1 MPVDLSDESQYDR
14 ARLRQWARGRAR
26 SAGVDRRDLLR
37 LFAAGAAAAGPLGA
51 AVAAPARAAGAT
63 PATPTALA
71 TPTTP
76 ATPAAPAAPGI
87 VKPLPP
93 ELFTLRGTNAETN
106 FAALRGTGHLTPLDR
121 FFVRNHTVTP
131 RLDAADWRLSVWG
144 DALSGGPVEFSYDR
158 LRSLPAVERTLF
170 IECAGNGR
178 SFYTT
183 QQGQTVTGTAW
194 TLGAIGV
201 ARWRGARLSDVLRRA
216 GVTRRAVDVLPR
228 GRDDEV
234 VTNGVNLGR
243 VRRPLP
249 VSKALDDVILAYEMN
264 GEPLPADHGGP
275 VRVVVPD
282 WIGISSIKWVGD
294 IEVSAEPLYTPWN
307 TDLYRLF
314 GPDQPPQGSAPLT
327 RQTLKSAF
335 ELQSGA
341 TVPVHR
347 TRLLTGRS
355 WSGAAPV
362 HRVEV
367 STDGG
372 THWQRARFHDVPR
385 RGSWVRWSVPW
396 TPRTTG
402 PTALLARATDATG
415 RTQPDTA
422 AHNTQGYLFDAVVR
436 HPVTVV

>member
-1 MPVDLSDESQYDR
+1 MPADLSDESQYDR

-37 LFAAGAAAAGPLGA
+37 LFAAGAAAGAVGLGA
-51 AVAAPARAAGAT
+51 AAPAAAAGAT
-63 PATPTALA
+63 AG
-71 TPTTP
+71 
-76 ATPAAPAAPGI
+76 AAAAPGT

-106 FAALRGTGHLTPLDR
+106 FAALRGTGPLTPVDR

-131 RLDAADWRLSVWG
+131 RIAADGWRLRVWG
-144 DALSGGPVEFSYDR
+144 DALAGGPVEFSYDR
-158 LRSLPAVERTLF
+158 LRSFPAVERTLF

-178 SFYTT
+178 SFCTT
-183 QQGQTVTGTAW
+183 QQGQQVSGTTW

-201 ARWRGARLSDVLRRA
+201 ARWRGVRLSDVLRRA

-228 GRDDEV
+228 GLDDEV

-249 VSKALDDVILAYEMN
+249 ASKALDDVILAYGMN
-264 GEPLPADHGGP
+264 GEPLPPDHGGP

-282 WIGISSIKWVGD
+282 WIGISSVKWVGD
-294 IEVSAEPLYTPWN
+294 IEVSGQPLYTPWN

-314 GPDQPPQGSAPLT
+314 GPDQPAQGSAPLT

-335 ELQSGA
+335 ELELGA

-372 THWQRARFHDVPR
+372 ARWQRARLHDAPR
-385 RGSWVRWSVPW
+385 RGSWVRWTVPW

-402 PTALLARATDATG
+402 TTALLARATDATG
-415 RTQPDTA
+415 RTQPQTT
-422 AHNTQGYLFDAVVR
+422 AHNTQGHLFDAVVR

>member
-1 MPVDLSDESQYDR
+1 MSLDVSDESRYDR
-14 ARLRQWARGRAR
+14 TRLRQWARGRAR
-26 SAGVDRRDLLR
+26 SAGVDRRHLLK
-37 LFAAGAAAAGPLGA
+37 LFAAGAAAAGPIGLGA
-51 AVAAPARAAGAT
+51 GAGTAGAAEAT
-63 PATPTALA
+63 GPAGGAL
-71 TPTTP
+71 
-76 ATPAAPAAPGI
+76 APGI
-87 VKPLPP
+87 VKALPP
-93 ELFTLRGTNAETN
+93 ELFTVRGTNAETN
-106 FAALRGTGHLTPLDR
+106 FAALRGTGQLTPIDR
-121 FFVRNHTVTP
+121 FFVRNHTSTP
-131 RLDAADWRLSVWG
+131 RLEARDWTLRVWG
-144 DALSGGPVEFSYDR
+144 GGLAGGPVEFSYER
-158 LRSLPAVERTLF
+158 LRALPAVERTLF

-178 SFYTT
+178 SFYTS
-183 QQGQTVTGTAW
+183 QQSQQVSGTAW

-201 ARWRGARLSDVLRRA
+201 AHWRGARLSDVLRRA
-216 GVTRRAVDVLPR
+216 GMRRDAVDVLPR
-228 GRDDEV
+228 GLDDEV

-264 GEPLPADHGGP
+264 GRPLPADHGAP
-275 VRVVVPD
+275 VRVVVPN

-294 IEVSAEPLYTPWN
+294 IEVSDTPLYTPWN

-314 GPDQPPQGSAPLT
+314 GPDHPAEGSAPLT

-335 ELQSGA
+335 ELELGA

-372 THWQRARFHDVPR
+372 VRWQRARLHDAPR
-385 RGSWVRWSVPW
+385 RGAWVRWSVPW
-396 TPRTTG
+396 TPRTSG

-415 RTQPDTA
+415 RTQPATA

>member
-1 MPVDLSDESQYDR
+1 MQLDLSNENQYDR
-14 ARLRQWARGRAR
+14 TRLREWARGRAR

-37 LFAAGAAAAGPLGA
+37 LFAAGTAAGVLGLSAAGA
-51 AVAAPARAAGAT
+51 AEASAAGGTGAATAAAPA
-63 PATPTALA
+63 PTA
-71 TPTTP
+71 
-76 ATPAAPAAPGI
+76 APPGI
-87 VKPLPP
+87 LKPLPP
-93 ELFTLRGTNAETN
+93 ELFTIRGTNAETN
-106 FAALRGTGHLTPLDR
+106 FAALRGTGQLTPLDR

-131 RLDAADWRLSVWG
+131 RLDADSWRLKVWG
-144 DALSGGPVEFSYDR
+144 DGLSGGPVEFSYDR

-183 QQGQTVTGTAW
+183 QQGQQVTGTAW

-216 GVTRRAVDVLPR
+216 GVTRDAVDVLPR
-228 GRDDEV
+228 GLDDEV
-234 VTNGVNLGR
+234 VTNGVNLGH

-249 VSKALDDVILAYEMN
+249 VAKALDDVILAYEMN
-264 GEPLPADHGGP
+264 GEPLPPDHGGP

-294 IEVSAEPLYTPWN
+294 IEVSGQPLYTPWN

-335 ELQSGA
+335 ELELGA
-341 TVPVHR
+341 TLPVHR

-362 HRVEV
+362 QRVEV

-372 THWQRARFHDVPR
+372 ARWQRARLHDAPR
-385 RGSWVRWSVPW
+385 RGGWVRWSLPW
-396 TPRTTG
+396 TPRTAG
-402 PTALLARATDATG
+402 ATALLARATDATG
-415 RTQPDTA
+415 RTQPATA

>member
-1 MPVDLSDESQYDR
+1 MPLDLSDESQYDR

-37 LFAAGAAAAGPLGA
+37 LFAAGTAAGALGLGAVGTAEAAEA
-51 AVAAPARAAGAT
+51 AVAAG
-63 PATPTALA
+63 TAVL
-71 TPTTP
+71 PS
-76 ATPAAPAAPGI
+76 I

-93 ELFTLRGTNAETN
+93 ELFTIRGTNAETK
-106 FAALRGTGHLTPLDR
+106 FAALRGTGQVTPVDR
-121 FFVRNHTVTP
+121 FFVRNHTATP
-131 RLDAADWRLSVWG
+131 LLDQDGWRLKVWG

-158 LRSLPAVERTLF
+158 LRALPAVERTLF

-183 QQGQTVTGTAW
+183 QQGRTVTGTAW

-201 ARWRGARLSDVLRRA
+201 ARWRGARLSDVLRQA
-216 GVTRRAVDVLPR
+216 GVTRAAVDVLPR
-228 GRDDEV
+228 GLDDEV

-294 IEVSAEPLYTPWN
+294 IEVSGQPLYTPWN

-335 ELQSGA
+335 ELELGA

-347 TRLLTGRS
+347 TKLLTGRS

-362 HRVEV
+362 HQVDV

-372 THWQRARFHDVPR
+372 SHWRRARLHDVPR

-396 TPRTTG
+396 TPRTPG
-402 PTALLARATDATG
+402 ATALLARATDATG
-415 RTQPDTA
+415 RTQPATA

>member
-1 MPVDLSDESQYDR
+1 MPLDLSDESQYDR

-26 SAGVDRRDLLR
+26 SAGLDRRDLLR
-37 LFAAGAAAAGPLGA
+37 LFAAGAAAGSLGLGA
-51 AVAAPARAAGAT
+51 AGTAEAAAEGAAAAAGPAAAPGAAA
-63 PATPTALA
+63 
-71 TPTTP
+71 
-76 ATPAAPAAPGI
+76 AAPPGI

-93 ELFTLRGTNAETN
+93 ELFTVRGTNAETN
-106 FAALRGTGHLTPLDR
+106 FASLRGTGPLTPVDR
-121 FFVRNHTVTP
+121 FFVRNHTSTP
-131 RLDAADWRLSVWG
+131 RIEASGWRLSVWG
-144 DALSGGPVEFSYDR
+144 DALAGGPVEFSYDR
-158 LRSLPAVERTLF
+158 LRSLPEVERTLF
-170 IECAGNGR
+170 VECAGNGR
-178 SFYTT
+178 SFYAT
-183 QQGQTVTGTAW
+183 QQGQQVTGTAW

-216 GVTRRAVDVLPR
+216 GVTRAAVDVLPR
-228 GRDDEV
+228 GLDDEV

-264 GEPLPADHGGP
+264 GEPLPPDHGGP
-275 VRVVVPD
+275 VRVVVPS

-294 IEVSAEPLYTPWN
+294 IEVSTEPLYTPWN

-314 GPDQPPQGSAPLT
+314 GPDQPPQGGAPLT

-335 ELQSGA
+335 ELEAGA
-341 TVPVHR
+341 ALPVHR

-372 THWQRARFHDVPR
+372 ARWQRARLHDAPR
-385 RGSWVRWSVPW
+385 RGGWVRWSLPW

-402 PTALLARATDATG
+402 PAALLARATDATG
-415 RTQPDTA
+415 RTQPATA

>member
-1 MPVDLSDESQYDR
+1 MPLDLSDESQYDR

-37 LFAAGAAAAGPLGA
+37 LFAAGAAAGTLGLGAAGTAEA
-51 AVAAPARAAGAT
+51 AVAAGSAGTAAL
-63 PATPTALA
+63 PS
-71 TPTTP
+71 
-76 ATPAAPAAPGI
+76 I

-93 ELFTLRGTNAETN
+93 ELFTIRGTNAETK
-106 FAALRGTGHLTPLDR
+106 FAALRGTGQVTPVDR
-121 FFVRNHTVTP
+121 FFVRNHTATP
-131 RLDAADWRLSVWG
+131 RLDKDGWRLKVWG

-158 LRSLPAVERTLF
+158 LRALPAVERTLF

-201 ARWRGARLSDVLRRA
+201 ARWRGARLSDVLRQA
-216 GVTRRAVDVLPR
+216 GVTRGAVDVLPR
-228 GRDDEV
+228 GLDDEV

-249 VSKALDDVILAYEMN
+249 ASKALDDVILAYEMN

-294 IEVSAEPLYTPWN
+294 IEVSGQPLYTPWN

-335 ELQSGA
+335 ELELGA

-347 TRLLTGRS
+347 TKLLTGRS

-362 HRVEV
+362 HQVEV

-372 THWQRARFHDVPR
+372 AHWRRARLHDVPR
-385 RGSWVRWSVPW
+385 RGGWVRWSVPW
-396 TPRTTG
+396 TPRTPG
-402 PTALLARATDATG
+402 ATALLARATDATG
-415 RTQPDTA
+415 RTQPATA

>member
-1 MPVDLSDESQYDR
+1 MPLDLSDESQYDR
-14 ARLRQWARGRAR
+14 ARLHQWARGRAR

-37 LFAAGAAAAGPLGA
+37 LFAAGAAAGALGLGA
-51 AVAAPARAAGAT
+51 AGTAGAAEAGEAAAAVG
-63 PATPTALA
+63 PAGTANL
-71 TPTTP
+71 
-76 ATPAAPAAPGI
+76 PGV

-93 ELFTLRGTNAETN
+93 ELFTIRGTNAETK
-106 FAALRGTGHLTPLDR
+106 FAALRGTGRLTPIDR
-121 FFVRNHTVTP
+121 FFVRNHTATP
-131 RLDAADWRLSVWG
+131 RLDKDAWRLKVWG
-144 DALSGGPVEFSYDR
+144 DALAGGPVEFSYDR
-158 LRSLPAVERTLF
+158 LRALPAVERTLF

-183 QQGQTVTGTAW
+183 QQGQTVAGTAW

-201 ARWRGARLSDVLRRA
+201 AHWRGARLSDVLRRA
-216 GVTRRAVDVLPR
+216 GVTREAVDVLPR
-228 GRDDEV
+228 GLDDEV
-234 VTNGVNLGR
+234 VTNGVNLGH

-294 IEVSAEPLYTPWN
+294 IEVSGQPLYTPWN

-335 ELQSGA
+335 ELELGA

-347 TRLLTGRS
+347 PQLLTGRS

-362 HRVEV
+362 HQVEV

-372 THWQRARFHDVPR
+372 ARWRRARLHDVPR

-396 TPRTTG
+396 TPRTPG
-402 PTALLARATDATG
+402 ATALLARATDATG
-415 RTQPDTA
+415 RTQPETA
-422 AHNTQGYLFDAVVR
+422 AYNTQGYLFDGVVR

>member
-1 MPVDLSDESQYDR
+1 MPLDLSDESQYDR

-26 SAGVDRRDLLR
+26 SSGVDRRDLLK
-37 LFAAGAAAAGPLGA
+37 LFAAGAAAGSLGLGA
-51 AVAAPARAAGAT
+51 AGTAGAAATGAAGSGAAGAAGAT
-63 PATPTALA
+63 TAA
-71 TPTTP
+71 
-76 ATPAAPAAPGI
+76 AAPGT

-93 ELFTLRGTNAETN
+93 ELFTIRGTNAETN
-106 FAALRGTGHLTPLDR
+106 FAALRGTGPLTPLDR

-131 RLDAADWRLSVWG
+131 RLDAHDWRLKVWG
-144 DALSGGPVEFSYDR
+144 DALTGGPVEFSYDR
-158 LRSLPAVERTLF
+158 LRALPAVERTLF

-178 SFYTT
+178 TFYTT
-183 QQGQTVTGTAW
+183 QQGQQVTGTAW

-216 GVTRRAVDVLPR
+216 GLARGAVDVLPR
-228 GRDDEV
+228 GLDDEV

-264 GEPLPADHGGP
+264 GEPLPPDHGGP
-275 VRVVVPD
+275 VRVVVPN
-282 WIGISSIKWVGD
+282 WIGISSIKWIGD
-294 IEVSAEPLYTPWN
+294 IEVSGQPLYTPWN

-314 GPDQPPQGSAPLT
+314 GPGQPAQGSAPLT

-335 ELQSGA
+335 ELEHGA
-341 TVPVHR
+341 TVSAHR

-372 THWQRARFHDVPR
+372 VRWQRARLHDAPR
-385 RGSWVRWSVPW
+385 RGSWVRWSLPW
-396 TPRTTG
+396 TPRATG

-415 RTQPDTA
+415 RTQPATT

-436 HPVTVV
+436 HTVTVV

>member
-1 MPVDLSDESQYDR
+1 MPLDLSDESQYDR
-14 ARLRQWARGRAR
+14 TRLRQWARGRAR
-26 SAGVDRRDLLR
+26 SRGVDRRDLLK
-37 LFAAGAAAAGPLGA
+37 LFAAGTAAGSLGLGAAGTAGASATGAAGTGAAGAVAAAA
-51 AVAAPARAAGAT
+51 
-63 PATPTALA
+63 
-71 TPTTP
+71 
-76 ATPAAPAAPGI
+76 PGT

-93 ELFTLRGTNAETN
+93 ELFTIRGTNAETN
-106 FAALRGTGHLTPLDR
+106 FAALRGTGPLTPLDR

-131 RLDAADWRLSVWG
+131 RLDAHDWRLKVWG
-144 DALSGGPVEFSYDR
+144 DALTGGPVEFSYDR
-158 LRSLPAVERTLF
+158 LRALPAVERTLF

-183 QQGQTVTGTAW
+183 QQGQQVTGTAW

-201 ARWRGARLSDVLRRA
+201 ARWRGARLSDVLRLA
-216 GVTRRAVDVLPR
+216 GLTRGAVDVLPR
-228 GRDDEV
+228 GLDDEV

-264 GEPLPADHGGP
+264 GEPLPPDHGGP
-275 VRVVVPD
+275 VRVVVPN

-294 IEVSAEPLYTPWN
+294 IEVSGQPLYTPWN

-335 ELQSGA
+335 ELEHGA
-341 TVPVHR
+341 TVSAHR
-347 TRLLTGRS
+347 PRLLTGRS

-372 THWQRARFHDVPR
+372 VRWQRARLHDAPR
-385 RGSWVRWSVPW
+385 RGSWVRWSLPW
-396 TPRTTG
+396 TPRATG

-415 RTQPDTA
+415 RTQPTTTP
-422 AHNTQGYLFDAVVR
+422 HNTQGYLFDAVV
-436 HPVTVV
+436 HHQVTVV

>member
-1 MPVDLSDESQYDR
+1 MPADLSDESQYDR

-26 SAGVDRRDLLR
+26 SAGVDRRDLLK
-37 LFAAGAAAAGPLGA
+37 LFAAGAAAGAVGLGA
-51 AVAAPARAAGAT
+51 
-63 PATPTALA
+63 
-71 TPTTP
+71 
-76 ATPAAPAAPGI
+76 AAPAAAAGVAAAPGT

-106 FAALRGTGHLTPLDR
+106 FAALRGTGPLTPVDR

-131 RLDAADWRLSVWG
+131 RIAADGWRLRVWG

-183 QQGQTVTGTAW
+183 QQGQQVSGTAW

-201 ARWRGARLSDVLRRA
+201 ARWRGVRLSDVLRRA

-228 GRDDEV
+228 GLDDEV

-249 VSKALDDVILAYEMN
+249 ASKALDDVILAYEMN
-264 GEPLPADHGGP
+264 GEPLPPDHGGP

-282 WIGISSIKWVGD
+282 WIGISSVKWVGD
-294 IEVSAEPLYTPWN
+294 IEVSGQPLYTPWN

-314 GPDQPPQGSAPLT
+314 GPDQPTEGSAPLA

-335 ELQSGA
+335 ELELGA

-372 THWQRARFHDVPR
+372 ARWQRARLHDAPR

-402 PTALLARATDATG
+402 TTALLARATDATG
-415 RTQPDTA
+415 RTQPQTT

>member
-1 MPVDLSDESQYDR
+1 
-14 ARLRQWARGRAR
+14 
-26 SAGVDRRDLLR
+26 DLLR
-37 LFAAGAAAAGPLGA
+37 LFAAGAAAGAVGLGA
-51 AVAAPARAAGAT
+51 
-63 PATPTALA
+63 
-71 TPTTP
+71 
-76 ATPAAPAAPGI
+76 AAPAAAAGAAAGAAAAPGT

-106 FAALRGTGHLTPLDR
+106 FAALRGTGPLTPVDR

-131 RLDAADWRLSVWG
+131 RIAADGWRLRVWG
-144 DALSGGPVEFSYDR
+144 DALAGGPVEFSYDR
-158 LRSLPAVERTLF
+158 LRSFPAVERTLF

-183 QQGQTVTGTAW
+183 QQGQQVSGTAW

-201 ARWRGARLSDVLRRA
+201 ARWRGVRLSDVLRRA

-228 GRDDEV
+228 GLDDEV

-249 VSKALDDVILAYEMN
+249 ASKALDDVILAYEMN
-264 GEPLPADHGGP
+264 GEPLPPDHGGP

-282 WIGISSIKWVGD
+282 WIGISSVKWVGD
-294 IEVSAEPLYTPWN
+294 IEVSGQPLYTPWN

-314 GPDQPPQGSAPLT
+314 GPDQPAQGSAPLT

-335 ELQSGA
+335 ELELGA

-372 THWQRARFHDVPR
+372 ARWQRARLHDAPR

-402 PTALLARATDATG
+402 TTALLARATDATG
-415 RTQPDTA
+415 RTQPQTT

>member
-1 MPVDLSDESQYDR
+1 MPLDLSDESQYDR
-14 ARLRQWARGRAR
+14 VRLRQWVRDRAR
-26 SAGVDRRDLLR
+26 SAGVDRRDLLK
-37 LFAAGAAAAGPLGA
+37 LFAAGAAAGSLGLGA
-51 AVAAPARAAGAT
+51 AGTAAAATGGAT
-63 PATPTALA
+63 TA
-71 TPTTP
+71 
-76 ATPAAPAAPGI
+76 AAALPGT

-93 ELFTLRGTNAETN
+93 ELFTIRGTNAETN
-106 FAALRGTGHLTPLDR
+106 FAALRGTGPLTPLDR

-131 RLDAADWRLSVWG
+131 RLDANDWRLKVWG

-158 LRSLPAVERTLF
+158 LRALPAVERTLF

-183 QQGQTVTGTAW
+183 QQGQQVSGTAW

-201 ARWRGARLSDVLRRA
+201 ARWRGARLSDVLRQA
-216 GVTRRAVDVLPR
+216 GLTRGAVDVLPR
-228 GRDDEV
+228 GLDDEV

-264 GEPLPADHGGP
+264 GEPLPPDHGGP
-275 VRVVVPD
+275 VRVVVPN

-294 IEVSAEPLYTPWN
+294 IEVSGQPLYTPWN

-327 RQTLKSAF
+327 RQTIKSAF
-335 ELQSGA
+335 ELELGA
-341 TVPVHR
+341 TVPVRR

-372 THWQRARFHDVPR
+372 DHWQRARLHDVPR
-385 RGSWVRWSVPW
+385 RGSWVRWSLPW

-402 PTALLARATDATG
+402 PTALLARATDTTG
-415 RTQPDTA
+415 RTQPATA

-436 HPVTVV
+436 HPVSVV

>member
-1 MPVDLSDESQYDR
+1 MPADLSDESQYDR

-37 LFAAGAAAAGPLGA
+37 LFAAGAAAGAVGLGA
-51 AVAAPARAAGAT
+51 
-63 PATPTALA
+63 
-71 TPTTP
+71 
-76 ATPAAPAAPGI
+76 AAPAAAAGAAAGAAAAPGT

-106 FAALRGTGHLTPLDR
+106 FAALRGTGPLTPVDR

-131 RLDAADWRLSVWG
+131 RIAADGWRLRVWG
-144 DALSGGPVEFSYDR
+144 DALAGGPVEFSYDR
-158 LRSLPAVERTLF
+158 LRSFPAVERTLF

-183 QQGQTVTGTAW
+183 QQGQQVSGTAW

-201 ARWRGARLSDVLRRA
+201 ARWRGVRLSDVLRRA

-228 GRDDEV
+228 GLDDEV

-249 VSKALDDVILAYEMN
+249 ASKALDDVILAYEMN
-264 GEPLPADHGGP
+264 GEPLPPDHGGP

-282 WIGISSIKWVGD
+282 WIGISSVKWVGD
-294 IEVSAEPLYTPWN
+294 IEVSGQPLYTPWN

-314 GPDQPPQGSAPLT
+314 GPDQPAQGSAPLT

-335 ELQSGA
+335 ELELGA

-347 TRLLTGRS
+347 ARLLTGRS

-372 THWQRARFHDVPR
+372 ARWQRARLHDAPR
-385 RGSWVRWSVPW
+385 RGSCVRWSVPW

-402 PTALLARATDATG
+402 TTALLARATDATG
-415 RTQPDTA
+415 RTQPQTT